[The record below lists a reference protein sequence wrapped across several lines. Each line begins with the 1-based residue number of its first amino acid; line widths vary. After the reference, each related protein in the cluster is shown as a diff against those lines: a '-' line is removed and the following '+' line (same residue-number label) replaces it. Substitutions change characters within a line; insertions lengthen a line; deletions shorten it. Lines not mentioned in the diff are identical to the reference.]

1 MKAKLYIILAALCV
15 SISSVAQQK
24 LLMDKPGKN
33 GYRAIGTY
41 YHYMSKGFTDTA
53 PIGLSIIA
61 EVFPDS
67 TAYYLSARTSNVRF
81 PKGGVFLIKTSEGEV
96 IELTQISEKYDT
108 GSLHY
113 VPDHGVIN
121 HGIGLYPV
129 TIDVLNILN
138 QDGIAKVRLETTSVV
153 IDREYKPKQVEKY
166 KKEFTAMYKLILESL
181 SKKKDIYSDF

>member
-1 MKAKLYIILAALCV
+1 MKAKLYIILASLC
-15 SISSVAQQK
+15 ISLPSFAQEK

-33 GYRAIGTY
+33 GHRTIGTY
-41 YHYMSKGFTDTA
+41 YHYMTKGFTDTA

-61 EVFPDS
+61 ESYHDS
-67 TAYYLSARTSNVRF
+67 TAYYLSTRTSNVRF
-81 PKGGVFLIKTSEGEV
+81 PKGGVFLIKTLEGEV

-113 VPDHGVIN
+113 IPNHGVID
-121 HGIGLYPV
+121 HGIGLYPI
-129 TIDVLNILN
+129 TIDILNILN
-138 QDGIAKVRLETTSVV
+138 QDGIAKVRLETTSGV

-166 KKEFTAMYKLILESL
+166 KKEFTGMFKLILESL

>member
-15 SISSVAQQK
+15 SISSFAQEK

-33 GYRAIGTY
+33 NHRTIGTY
-41 YHYMSKGFTDTA
+41 YHYMTKGFTDTA

-61 EVFPDS
+61 ESFTDS
-67 TAYYLSARTSNVRF
+67 IAYYLSARTSNVKF
-81 PKGGVFLIKTSEGEV
+81 PKGGVFLIKTSKGEV

-113 VPDHGVIN
+113 VPNHGVIN
-121 HGIGLYPV
+121 HGIGLYPI

-138 QDGIAKVRLETTSVV
+138 QDGITKVRLETTTDV
-153 IDREYKPKQVEKY
+153 IEREYKPKQVEKY
-166 KKEFTAMYKLILESL
+166 KKEFTAMYNLIIESL
-181 SKKKDIYSDF
+181 SKKKDIYTDF